1 MSLGFI
7 YKISNNNDNR
17 LYIGSTFKGINERF
31 YQHKSNCRSENR
43 TSSALYVAMR
53 EIGEGNFKIEVIEII
68 YNCTD
73 KDELRKYEQKY
84 IDELKPE
91 FNCQRAH
98 HTAETKKNRRREYEK
113 NRHEEKKLEDK
124 ERVKKW
130 HTENKERVKE
140 YKKQHYLKNK
150 AAIAEKSKKYYEAN
164 KEHLKEYSKKHAQE
178 NPKVSI
184 SCECGGTYMTGKKNR
199 HFKTKLHINWVN
211 TK

>member
-1 MSLGFI
+1 MTFGFI
-7 YKISNNNDNR
+7 YKLSNIIDDR
-17 LYIGSTFKGINERF
+17 FYIGSTKNMNKRLST
-31 YQHKSNCRSENR
+31 HKTNSIKVNDRAYNMPIYIC
-43 TSSALYVAMR
+43 MR
-53 EIGEGNFKIEVIEII
+53 ELGRDNFHI
-68 YNCTD
+68 
-73 KDELRKYEQKY
+73 
-84 IDELKPE
+84 
-91 FNCQRAH
+91 H
-98 HTAETKKNRRREYEK
+98 HLETIEYENK
-113 NRHEEKKLEDK
+113 NDLLLKEREWIEKLAPVLNQLLPIVSNEETK